1 MTENIT
7 PRQVEA
13 AKILEGAIQG
23 DRTAK
28 LRLQEGIATS
38 DLPTQLAP
46 VINKI
51 MLQNYAAQP
60 KIWDMLAQKIVVDD
74 FRPVQYMNMAYDDE
88 GYDNAG
94 DTFRV
99 GSLPTVGE
107 YDEYPTAGWFSFTEA
122 EFKVK
127 KAGSR
132 IRFSW
137 ESIINDGNI
146 SILERLPIEL
156 ARKAAG
162 KEDEEVTKQLVA
174 TGGLNTTNFK
184 TANQNLLTANS
195 ALGTAVNAPLSLEA
209 LEAAIT
215 QANLQTYNS
224 RNAVPLSR
232 FVLVVNAGLELTAK
246 KILAIQQVRTET
258 TSGSVVKSTI
268 TGNPLAASI
277 EIVVNP
283 WLKKINTSS
292 DSYWFLLPVPSDTL
306 NPGLVLGFLRGYET
320 PELRVKANGGL
331 YLGGG
336 AVPAREGSFD
346 NDDFEMRI
354 RHIAT
359 GGFLLPTGTIAS
371 TGAGS

>member
-28 LRLQEGIATS
+28 LRLQEGISTS
-38 DLPTQLAP
+38 DLPVQLAP

-51 MLQNYAAQP
+51 MLQNYAEEP
-60 KIWDMLAQKIVVDD
+60 KIWSSIATKLVVDD
-74 FRPVQYMNMAYDDE
+74 FRPVKYMNMAYEDD
-88 GYDNAG
+88 GLDNAG
-94 DTFRV
+94 DKFRP

-107 YDEYPTAGWFSFTEA
+107 YDEYPTAGWFSFSEA
-122 EFKVK
+122 ELKVK
-127 KAGSR
+127 KSGSR

-137 ESIINDGNI
+137 ESIVNDNNI

-162 KEDEEVTKQLVA
+162 KEDEEVTKQLVSSS
-174 TGGLNTTNFK
+174 GLNTANFK
-184 TANQNLLTANS
+184 TANQNLLAGNP
-195 ALGTAVNAPLSLEA
+195 ALTLES
-209 LEAAIT
+209 LEAAIEA
-215 QANLQTYNS
+215 ANLQTYNG
-224 RNAVPLSR
+224 NNVQALSR
-232 FVLVVNAGLELTAK
+232 FVLVVDRGQELTAK
-246 KILAIQQVRTET
+246 KILAVQQVRTEVT
-258 TSGSVVKSTI
+258 TGGTVKSTI
-268 TGNPLAASI
+268 TGNPIAASI
-277 EIVVNP
+277 DILVNP
-283 WLKKINTSS
+283 WLKKINSGS
-292 DSYWFLLPVPSDTL
+292 GSYWFLIPVPSDTI
-306 NPGLVLGFLRGYET
+306 NPGLVLGFLRGYEA

-359 GGFLLPTGTIAS
+359 GAFLLPAGTMAS